1 MPASDGPS
9 VLLLHGFAT
18 SFATTWAGN
27 GWTDLLADAGRT
39 VIGVDMLGHGE
50 ADKPTNPEA
59 YRNLEDLV
67 AEHLPE
73 EPVDAVGFSMGARV
87 LLVLAARDP
96 QRFRRLVLAGVGRN
110 LFEQDSARG
119 REIVEAVRTG
129 DAEDPELAYFA
140 RLPESP
146 GAARAALVAF
156 LQRPDPQP
164 ITSALLANVTLP
176 VHVVLGDQDGF
187 GPADSLIEALPDA
200 TLTTLRGVD
209 HFATP
214 KNFGFIDAALEFLG
228 AQPY

>member
-110 LFEQDSARG
+110 LFEQDSVRG

-146 GAARAALVAF
+146 GADRAALVAF